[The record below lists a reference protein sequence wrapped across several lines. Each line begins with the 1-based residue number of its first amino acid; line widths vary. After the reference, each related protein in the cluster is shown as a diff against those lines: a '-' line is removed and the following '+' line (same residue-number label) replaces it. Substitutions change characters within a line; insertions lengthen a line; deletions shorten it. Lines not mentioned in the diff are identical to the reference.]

1 MNIYQKAVLA
11 LGAVALLVYFLEKYN
26 RGIELS
32 FVLGIIGITLIVF
45 VVLRNMGKE

>member
-11 LGAVALLVYFLEKYN
+11 LGAVALILYVLEQYS

-32 FVLGIIGITLIVF
+32 FVLGIIGMTVLIF
-45 VVLRNMGKE
+45 FVLRNIGKE

>member
-1 MNIYQKAVLA
+1 MNTYQKAVLA
-11 LGAVALLVYFLEKYN
+11 LGAVALLVYFLEEHS

-45 VVLRNMGKE
+45 FVLRNIGKE